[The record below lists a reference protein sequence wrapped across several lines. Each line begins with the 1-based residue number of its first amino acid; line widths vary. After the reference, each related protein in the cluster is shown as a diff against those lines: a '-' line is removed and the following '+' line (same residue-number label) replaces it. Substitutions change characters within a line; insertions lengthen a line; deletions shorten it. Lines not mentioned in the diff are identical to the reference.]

1 MIELRFDTIEVYL
14 VDSQNKFKMWTPGKK
29 DSGWDFALFLGVGM
43 GLKKNWGG
51 RIYLVGRGT

>member
-29 DSGWDFALFLGVGM
+29 DSGWDFALF
-43 GLKKNWGG
+43 WGG
-51 RIYLVGRGT
+51 GNGVEKKLGR